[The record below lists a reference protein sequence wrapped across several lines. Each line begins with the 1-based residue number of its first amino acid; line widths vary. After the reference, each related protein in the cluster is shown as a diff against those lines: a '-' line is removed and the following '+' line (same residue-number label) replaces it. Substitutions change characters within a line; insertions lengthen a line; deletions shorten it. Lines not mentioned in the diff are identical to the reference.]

1 MKTFDHTSSLDF
13 LLVLPADIPSAPYVE
28 YYTRIMQNEKR
39 TWKIITWHRNND
51 HSNLYQ
57 NNELPFPLVC
67 NNSISKVRKF
77 FLYTK
82 FSTFI
87 SRKIRI
93 FRPRVILFF
102 TLELPIITLLT
113 YRIDRH
119 TYFLDIRDR
128 SDVLNSFFPFLR
140 DWVINKSKACF
151 ISSKSFCKW
160 LPPQKNY
167 CYSPNISSF
176 FLREHKKTAR
186 DRINY
191 PRKVL
196 FMGQVRYYEITYQF
210 IKSLPT
216 DSFVIDFVGTFL
228 SNENHFKALPH
239 IFPNVN
245 LLGKYQKDSEIEI
258 ASQYDFIAIL
268 LPGKSKD
275 NMTNRFYTALTSG
288 VPIIANEGSM
298 AASYIQKYP
307 PIGVVIP
314 DDMNQVSIYLK
325 DYICGFSSDDFAF
338 SREEVLKEVEKEIS
352 HFEDSF
358 HHLISHYLPKV
369 PSLTD

>member
-1 MKTFDHTSSLDF
+1 MTDWTCNATLDKWGVLQRSEHVDFHQYQPPQGIHGASRLWDKLLGSEQTHTHHVWTGYGSRRVASQFKVSPRQFKKAMKTFDHTSSLDF

-196 FMGQVRYYEITYQF
+196 FMGQEYGTETNNCDVYWGC
-210 IKSLPT
+210 KS
-216 DSFVIDFVGTFL
+216 
-228 SNENHFKALPH
+228 N
-239 IFPNVN
+239 
-245 LLGKYQKDSEIEI
+245 
-258 ASQYDFIAIL
+258 
-268 LPGKSKD
+268 
-275 NMTNRFYTALTSG
+275 
-288 VPIIANEGSM
+288 
-298 AASYIQKYP
+298 
-307 PIGVVIP
+307 
-314 DDMNQVSIYLK
+314 
-325 DYICGFSSDDFAF
+325 
-338 SREEVLKEVEKEIS
+338 
-352 HFEDSF
+352 
-358 HHLISHYLPKV
+358 
-369 PSLTD
+369 